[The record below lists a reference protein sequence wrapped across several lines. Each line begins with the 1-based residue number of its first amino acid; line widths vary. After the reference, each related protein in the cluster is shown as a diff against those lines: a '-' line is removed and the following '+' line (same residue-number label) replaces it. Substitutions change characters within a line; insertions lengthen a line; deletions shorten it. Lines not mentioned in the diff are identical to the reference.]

1 MYFSG
6 TEMHLGRLCGKRTET
21 GQRLQT
27 IALFIFALM
36 KQLWRSWVVLILW
49 GIGLS
54 WAQVDSAYIRMKE
67 LGISPAPAPWPPGV
81 PQPLTNPAS
90 DCPGAIRI
98 CQATYNFSQAVPNAG
113 NIQELPG
120 GAGTCLLGGEHRSV
134 WFIFTIQQGGTLGF
148 IIDPGSFTDYDFAMW
163 DVTGLSN
170 PCSAIGSQPPIRCN
184 FSASTTTT
192 SCCGGYTGGP
202 GITGLDH
209 TNPQP
214 GIISYNAAQPPVMPG
229 LTVTAGQTFL
239 LVVDN
244 WTNNNQGYNIT
255 FTGTAQYFDNT
266 PPKMDST
273 AQFCAASYDHQ
284 LDNLRQILVRFNELI
299 NPSTV
304 AANGSD
310 FVVQDVASGTLV
322 PITAAA
328 PINPPQTNQ
337 VRLTVGSPLVPG
349 QTYKIRIG
357 YNPPG
362 SGSSNGQPGSDG
374 NTISDQCGI
383 SIPTS
388 NIPEGSSAD
397 SIVLVVRDTLTPTI
411 SVTSPTCVGAAT
423 GQISVS
429 TTGGVSPYQYVLV
442 SGTSNTP
449 PTTGWST
456 TSTFTNRAAGTYT
469 LWIRDAAGCIIRRV
483 IRLTDP
489 PALSIVV
496 TDSSNI
502 VCGSP
507 NGYVTFTGQ
516 GGTPPYQY
524 SILPTSP
531 TWQNGNTFTSLAA
544 GTYTLRVR
552 DANGCVETRSFTI
565 TALPPLTVQ
574 VISVDSIRCAGGTG
588 GFTVQA
594 SGGTAPYTYTLVGLG
609 TTSSTGTFTG
619 LPAGTYTVRA
629 FDAQQAQCGE
639 ITITLTQPDTLKL
652 QDSTVTPVTCRGGQN
667 GQIQVTITGGTSPYN
682 YTWQTAG
689 GGSLPSMGSTASG
702 LTAGT
707 YTLTVTDA
715 KGCSLGPITFTVPYS
730 YFVEIDSIAYTL
742 VQDCPD
748 KNYLFSA
755 YVRGDGPFTYRWTWE
770 DGSTEVGSATI
781 SRSYSPLL
789 QGDVTIR
796 LQVEGAG
803 PCYAEASLTFL
814 SKACSGLVIPTAFTP
829 NGDGINDIWTIQAI
843 GFSRYTLIVFDRWG
857 KEVFNNGGD
866 MTKQWNGTINGQ
878 PAPEGVYN
886 FVFEGTR
893 PSGEKVT
900 RAGTVTLW
908 R

>member
-1 MYFSG
+1 
-6 TEMHLGRLCGKRTET
+6 
-21 GQRLQT
+21 
-27 IALFIFALM
+27 
-36 KQLWRSWVVLILW
+36 
-49 GIGLS
+49 
-54 WAQVDSAYIRMKE
+54 
-67 LGISPAPAPWPPGV
+67 
-81 PQPLTNPAS
+81 
-90 DCPGAIRI
+90 
-98 CQATYNFSQAVPNAG
+98 
-113 NIQELPG
+113 
-120 GAGTCLLGGEHRSV
+120 
-134 WFIFTIQQGGTLGF
+134 
-148 IIDPGSFTDYDFAMW
+148 
-163 DVTGLSN
+163 
-170 PCSAIGSQPPIRCN
+170 
-184 FSASTTTT
+184 
-192 SCCGGYTGGP
+192 
-202 GITGLDH
+202 
-209 TNPQP
+209 
-214 GIISYNAAQPPVMPG
+214 
-229 LTVTAGQTFL
+229 
-239 LVVDN
+239 
-244 WTNNNQGYNIT
+244 
-255 FTGTAQYFDNT
+255 
-266 PPKMDST
+266 
-273 AQFCAASYDHQ
+273 
-284 LDNLRQILVRFNELI
+284 VRFNELI
-299 NPSTV
+299 NPTTV

-310 FVVQDVASGTLV
+310 FVVEDVASGTLV
-322 PITAAA
+322 PVTAAA

-411 SVTSPTCVGAAT
+411 SVTPPTCVGAAT

-449 PTTGWST
+449 PNTGWST

-483 IRLTDP
+483 IQLTDP
-489 PALSIVV
+489 PALSVVV
-496 TDSSNI
+496 TDSSDI

-531 TWQNGNTFTSLAA
+531 TWQNGNTFTGLAA

-552 DANGCVETRSFTI
+552 DANGCVATRSFTI

-574 VISVDSIRCAGGTG
+574 VSSVDSIRCAGGTG

-629 FDAQQAQCGE
+629 FDAPQAQCGD
-639 ITITLTQPDTLKL
+639 ITITLTEPDTLKL
-652 QDSTVTPVTCRGGQN
+652 QDSTVTPVTCRGGQD
-667 GQIQVTITGGTSPYN
+667 GQIQVTITGGTSPYT

-689 GGSLPSMGSTASG
+689 GNSLPSMGSTASG

-715 KGCSLGPITFTVPYS
+715 KGCLLGPITFTVPYS

-748 KNYLFSA
+748 KSYLFSA

-770 DGSTEVGSATI
+770 DGSTEVGSATM

-814 SKACSGLVIPTAFTP
+814 SKACSGLFIPTVFTP

-893 PSGEKVT
+893 LSGEKVT
-900 RAGTVTLW
+900 RAGTVTLL

>member
-1 MYFSG
+1 
-6 TEMHLGRLCGKRTET
+6 
-21 GQRLQT
+21 
-27 IALFIFALM
+27 
-36 KQLWRSWVVLILW
+36 
-49 GIGLS
+49 
-54 WAQVDSAYIRMKE
+54 
-67 LGISPAPAPWPPGV
+67 
-81 PQPLTNPAS
+81 
-90 DCPGAIRI
+90 
-98 CQATYNFSQAVPNAG
+98 
-113 NIQELPG
+113 
-120 GAGTCLLGGEHRSV
+120 
-134 WFIFTIQQGGTLGF
+134 
-148 IIDPGSFTDYDFAMW
+148 
-163 DVTGLSN
+163 
-170 PCSAIGSQPPIRCN
+170 
-184 FSASTTTT
+184 
-192 SCCGGYTGGP
+192 
-202 GITGLDH
+202 
-209 TNPQP
+209 
-214 GIISYNAAQPPVMPG
+214 MPG
-229 LTVTAGQTFL
+229 LTVSAGQTFL

-244 WTNNNQGYNIT
+244 FTGNTHGYTIT

-273 AQFCAASYDHQ
+273 GQLCASSYDNQ
-284 LDNLRQILVRFNELI
+284 TDYLRQVFVRFSELI
-299 NPSTV
+299 SPTTI
-304 AANGSD
+304 AADGSD
-310 FVVQDVASGTLV
+310 FVVQDVASGALV

-337 VRLTVGSPLVPG
+337 VRLTVGSTLVPG

-362 SGSSNGQPGSDG
+362 SGSSNGQPGTDG
-374 NTISDQCGI
+374 NTIGDQCGI
-383 SIPTS
+383 SIPTP

-397 SIVLVVRDTLTPTI
+397 SIILVVRDTITPTI
-411 SVTSPTCVGAAT
+411 SVTPPTCVGAAT

-483 IRLTDP
+483 IQLTDP

-496 TDSSNI
+496 TDSSDI
-502 VCGSP
+502 VCGST

-531 TWQNGNTFTSLAA
+531 TWQNGNTFTGLAA

-552 DANGCVETRSFTI
+552 DANGCVATRSFTI

-574 VISVDSIRCAGGTG
+574 VSSVDSIRCAGGTG

-629 FDAQQAQCGE
+629 FDASQAQCGD
-639 ITITLTQPDTLKL
+639 ITITLTEPDTLKL
-652 QDSTVTPVTCRGGQN
+652 QDSTVTPVTCRGGQD
-667 GQIQVTITGGTSPYN
+667 GQIQVTITGGTSPYT

-689 GGSLPSMGSTASG
+689 GDSLPSMGSTVSG

-715 KGCSLGPITFTVPYS
+715 KGCLLGPITFTVPYS

-770 DGSTEVGSATI
+770 DGSTEVGSATM

-789 QGDVTIR
+789 HGDVTIR

-803 PCYAEASLTFL
+803 PCYAEAALTFL
-814 SKACSGLVIPTAFTP
+814 AQACSGLSIPNVFTP

-893 PSGEKVT
+893 LSGEKVT
-900 RAGTVTLW
+900 RAGTVTLL

>member
-1 MYFSG
+1 MQQFW
-6 TEMHLGRLCGKRTET
+6 
-21 GQRLQT
+21 QR
-27 IALFIFALM
+27 
-36 KQLWRSWVVLILW
+36 WVVFILS
-49 GIGLS
+49 GVGLG

-98 CQATYNFSQAVPNAG
+98 CQAVYTFSQAVPNAG

-120 GAGTCLLGGEHRSV
+120 GAGTCLSGGEHKSV

-148 IIDPGSFTDYDFAMW
+148 IIDPGSSTDYDFAMW

-184 FSASTTTT
+184 YAASTSTT

-214 GIISYNAAQPPVMPG
+214 GTISHNAGGAPVMPG
-229 LTVTAGQTFL
+229 LTVSAGQTFL

-244 WTNNNQGYNIT
+244 FTGNTHGYTIT

-273 AQFCAASYDHQ
+273 GQLCASSYDNQ
-284 LDNLRQILVRFNELI
+284 TDYLRQVFVRFSELI
-299 NPSTV
+299 SPTTI
-304 AANGSD
+304 AADGSD
-310 FVVQDVASGTLV
+310 FVVQDVASGALV

-337 VRLTVGSPLVPG
+337 VRLTVGSTLVPG

-362 SGSSNGQPGSDG
+362 SGSSNGQPGTDG
-374 NTISDQCGI
+374 NTIGDQCGI

-397 SIVLVVRDTLTPTI
+397 SIVLVVRDTITPTI
-411 SVTSPTCVGAAT
+411 SVTPPTCVGAAT

-483 IRLTDP
+483 IQLTDP

-496 TDSSNI
+496 TDSSDI
-502 VCGSP
+502 VCGST

-531 TWQNGNTFTSLAA
+531 TWQNGNTFTGLAA

-552 DANGCVETRSFTI
+552 DANGCVATRSFTI

-574 VISVDSIRCAGGTG
+574 VSSVDSIRCAGGTG

-629 FDAQQAQCGE
+629 FDAPQAQCGD
-639 ITITLTQPDTLKL
+639 ITITLTEPDTLKL
-652 QDSTVTPVTCRGGQN
+652 QDSTVTPVTCRGGQD
-667 GQIQVTITGGTSPYN
+667 GQIQVTITGGTSPYT

-689 GGSLPSMGSTASG
+689 GDSLPSMGSTVSG

-715 KGCSLGPITFTVPYS
+715 KGCLLGPITFTVPYS

-770 DGSTEVGSATI
+770 DGSTEVGSATM

-789 QGDVTIR
+789 HGDVTIR

-803 PCYAEASLTFL
+803 PCYAEAALTFL
-814 SKACSGLVIPTAFTP
+814 AQACSGLSIQNVFTP
-829 NGDGINDIWTIQAI
+829 NGDGINDIWNIQAI
-843 GFSRYTLIVFDRWG
+843 GFSRYTLVVFDRWG

-893 PSGEKVT
+893 LSGEKVT
-900 RAGTVTLW
+900 RAGTVTLL

>member
-1 MYFSG
+1 
-6 TEMHLGRLCGKRTET
+6 
-21 GQRLQT
+21 
-27 IALFIFALM
+27 
-36 KQLWRSWVVLILW
+36 
-49 GIGLS
+49 
-54 WAQVDSAYIRMKE
+54 
-67 LGISPAPAPWPPGV
+67 
-81 PQPLTNPAS
+81 
-90 DCPGAIRI
+90 
-98 CQATYNFSQAVPNAG
+98 
-113 NIQELPG
+113 
-120 GAGTCLLGGEHRSV
+120 
-134 WFIFTIQQGGTLGF
+134 
-148 IIDPGSFTDYDFAMW
+148 
-163 DVTGLSN
+163 
-170 PCSAIGSQPPIRCN
+170 
-184 FSASTTTT
+184 
-192 SCCGGYTGGP
+192 
-202 GITGLDH
+202 
-209 TNPQP
+209 
-214 GIISYNAAQPPVMPG
+214 MPG
-229 LTVTAGQTFL
+229 LTVSAGQTFL

-244 WTNNNQGYNIT
+244 FTGNTHGYTIT

-273 AQFCAASYDHQ
+273 GQLCASSYDNQ
-284 LDNLRQILVRFNELI
+284 TDYLRQVFVRFSELI
-299 NPSTV
+299 SPTTI
-304 AANGSD
+304 AADGSD
-310 FVVQDVASGTLV
+310 FVVQDVASGALV

-337 VRLTVGSPLVPG
+337 VRLTVGSTLVPG

-362 SGSSNGQPGSDG
+362 SGSSNGQPGTDG
-374 NTISDQCGI
+374 NTIGDQCGI
-383 SIPTS
+383 SIPTP

-397 SIVLVVRDTLTPTI
+397 SIILVVRDTITPTI
-411 SVTSPTCVGAAT
+411 SVTPPTCVGAAT

-483 IRLTDP
+483 IQLTDP

-496 TDSSNI
+496 TDSSDI
-502 VCGSP
+502 VCGST

-531 TWQNGNTFTSLAA
+531 TWQNGNTFTGLAA

-552 DANGCVETRSFTI
+552 DANGCVATRSFTI

-574 VISVDSIRCAGGTG
+574 VSSVDSIRCAGGTG

-629 FDAQQAQCGE
+629 FDASQAQCGD
-639 ITITLTQPDTLKL
+639 ITITLTEPDTLKL
-652 QDSTVTPVTCRGGQN
+652 QDSTVTPVTCRGGQD
-667 GQIQVTITGGTSPYN
+667 GQIQVTITGGTSPYT

-689 GGSLPSMGSTASG
+689 GDSLPSMGSTVSG

-715 KGCSLGPITFTVPYS
+715 KGCLLGPITFTVPYS

-770 DGSTEVGSATI
+770 DGSTEVGSATM

-789 QGDVTIR
+789 HGDVTIR

-803 PCYAEASLTFL
+803 PCYAEAALTFL
-814 SKACSGLVIPTAFTP
+814 AQACSGLSIQNVFTP

-893 PSGEKVT
+893 LSGEKVT
-900 RAGTVTLW
+900 RAGTVTLL

>member
-1 MYFSG
+1 MQQF
-6 TEMHLGRLCGKRTET
+6 
-21 GQRLQT
+21 
-27 IALFIFALM
+27 
-36 KQLWRSWVVLILW
+36 WRSWVVLILF
-49 GIGLS
+49 GVGLG

-98 CQATYNFSQAVPNAG
+98 CQAVYTFAQAVPDHG
-113 NIQELPG
+113 TIQELPG
-120 GAGTCLLGGEHRSV
+120 GGGTCLLTGERKTV
-134 WFIFTIQQGGTLGF
+134 WFIFTIQQGGTVGF
-148 IIDPGSFTDYDFAMW
+148 IIDPGSSTDYDFAMW

-184 FSASTTTT
+184 YSGSTSTT
-192 SCCGGYTGGP
+192 SCCGGYMGGP

-209 TNPQP
+209 TTTQAGNLSN
-214 GIISYNAAQPPVMPG
+214 GALDPPVMPG

-239 LVVDN
+239 LVV
-244 WTNNNQGYNIT
+244 NNFTGNTHGYTIT

-273 AQFCAASYDHQ
+273 GQLCAGSYDNQ
-284 LDNLRQILVRFNELI
+284 IDYLRQVFVRFSELI
-299 NPSTV
+299 SPTTI
-304 AANGSD
+304 AADGSD

-362 SGSSNGQPGSDG
+362 SGSSNGQPGTDG
-374 NTISDQCGI
+374 NTIGDQCGI
-383 SIPTS
+383 TIPLA

-397 SIVLVVRDTLTPTI
+397 SIVLVVRDTITPTI
-411 SVTSPTCVGAAT
+411 SVTPPTCVGTAT

-483 IRLTDP
+483 TQLTDP

-496 TDSSNI
+496 TDSSDI

-524 SILPTSP
+524 RILPDYP
-531 TWQNGNTFTSLAA
+531 TWQNGNTFTGLDAR
-544 GTYTLRVR
+544 TYTLLVR
-552 DANGCVETRSFTI
+552 DANGCVATRSFTI

-574 VISVDSIRCAGGTG
+574 VSSVDSIRCAGGTG

-629 FDAQQAQCGE
+629 FDAPQAQCGD

-652 QDSTVTPVTCRGGQN
+652 QDSIVTPITCRGGQD
-667 GQIQVTITGGTSPYN
+667 GQIQVTITGGTSPYT

-689 GGSLPSMGSTASG
+689 GDSLPSMGSTVSG

-715 KGCSLGPITFTVPYS
+715 KGCLLGPITFTVPYS

-770 DGSTEVGSATI
+770 DGSTEVGSATM

-803 PCYAEASLTFL
+803 PCYAEAALTFL
-814 SKACSGLVIPTAFTP
+814 AQACSGLSIQNVFTP

-843 GFSRYTLIVFDRWG
+843 GFSRYTLVVFDRWG

-866 MTKQWNGTINGQ
+866 MTKQWNGIINGQ

-893 PSGEKVT
+893 LSGERVT
-900 RAGTVTLW
+900 RTGTVTLL

>member
-1 MYFSG
+1 
-6 TEMHLGRLCGKRTET
+6 
-21 GQRLQT
+21 
-27 IALFIFALM
+27 M
-36 KQLWRSWVVLILW
+36 KQFWRSWVVLILC
-49 GIGLS
+49 GVGLG
-54 WAQVDSAYIRMKE
+54 WAQVDSTYIRMKE

-98 CQATYNFSQAVPNAG
+98 CQATYTFAQAVPNAG

-148 IIDPGSFTDYDFAMW
+148 IIDPGSSTDYDFAMW
-163 DVTGLSN
+163 DVTGLTN

-184 FSASTTTT
+184 FSGSTTTT
-192 SCCGGYTGGP
+192 SCCGGYNGGP

-209 TNPQP
+209 TTTQAGNL
-214 GIISYNAAQPPVMPG
+214 SYGAGDPPVMPG

-273 AQFCAASYDHQ
+273 GQLCASSYDNQ
-284 LDNLRQILVRFNELI
+284 IDYLRQVFVRFSELI
-299 NPSTV
+299 NPTTV

-322 PITAAA
+322 SITAAV

-337 VRLTVGSPLVPG
+337 VGLTVGSPLVPG

-374 NTISDQCGI
+374 NTIGDQCGI
-383 SIPTS
+383 TIPIT
-388 NIPEGSSAD
+388 NIPQGSSAD

-411 SVTSPTCVGAAT
+411 SVTPPTCVGAAT

-429 TTGGVSPYQYVLV
+429 TTGGVSPYQYMLV

-449 PTTGWST
+449 PNTGWNASG
-456 TSTFTNRAAGTYT
+456 TFTNRAAGTYT

-483 IRLTDP
+483 IQLTDP

-496 TDSSNI
+496 TDSRDI
-502 VCGSP
+502 VCGSTD
-507 NGYVTFTGQ
+507 GYVTFTGQ
-516 GGTPPYQY
+516 GGTPPYEY

-531 TWQNGNTFTSLAA
+531 TWQNGNTFTGLAA

-552 DANGCVETRSFTI
+552 DANGCVATRSFTI

-574 VISVDSIRCAGGTG
+574 VSSVDSIRCAGGTG

-629 FDAQQAQCGE
+629 FDAPQAQCGD

-667 GQIQVTITGGTSPYN
+667 GQIQVTITGGTSPYT

-689 GGSLPSMGSTASG
+689 GDSLPSMGSTVSG

-715 KGCSLGPITFTVPYS
+715 KGCLLGPITFTVPYS

-829 NGDGINDIWTIQAI
+829 NGDGINDIWNIQAI

-893 PSGEKVT
+893 LSGEKVT
-900 RAGTVTLW
+900 RAGTVTLL

>member
-1 MYFSG
+1 
-6 TEMHLGRLCGKRTET
+6 
-21 GQRLQT
+21 
-27 IALFIFALM
+27 
-36 KQLWRSWVVLILW
+36 
-49 GIGLS
+49 
-54 WAQVDSAYIRMKE
+54 
-67 LGISPAPAPWPPGV
+67 
-81 PQPLTNPAS
+81 
-90 DCPGAIRI
+90 
-98 CQATYNFSQAVPNAG
+98 
-113 NIQELPG
+113 
-120 GAGTCLLGGEHRSV
+120 
-134 WFIFTIQQGGTLGF
+134 
-148 IIDPGSFTDYDFAMW
+148 
-163 DVTGLSN
+163 
-170 PCSAIGSQPPIRCN
+170 
-184 FSASTTTT
+184 
-192 SCCGGYTGGP
+192 
-202 GITGLDH
+202 
-209 TNPQP
+209 
-214 GIISYNAAQPPVMPG
+214 
-229 LTVTAGQTFL
+229 
-239 LVVDN
+239 
-244 WTNNNQGYNIT
+244 
-255 FTGTAQYFDNT
+255 
-266 PPKMDST
+266 
-273 AQFCAASYDHQ
+273 
-284 LDNLRQILVRFNELI
+284 
-299 NPSTV
+299 
-304 AANGSD
+304 
-310 FVVQDVASGTLV
+310 
-322 PITAAA
+322 
-328 PINPPQTNQ
+328 
-337 VRLTVGSPLVPG
+337 
-349 QTYKIRIG
+349 
-357 YNPPG
+357 
-362 SGSSNGQPGSDG
+362 
-374 NTISDQCGI
+374 
-383 SIPTS
+383 
-388 NIPEGSSAD
+388 
-397 SIVLVVRDTLTPTI
+397 
-411 SVTSPTCVGAAT
+411 
-423 GQISVS
+423 
-429 TTGGVSPYQYVLV
+429 V

-483 IRLTDP
+483 IQLTDP

-496 TDSSNI
+496 TDSSDI
-502 VCGSP
+502 VCGSTG
-507 NGYVTFTGQ
+507 GYVTFTGQ
-516 GGTPPYQY
+516 GGTPPYEY

-531 TWQNGNTFTSLAA
+531 TWQNGNTFTGLAA

-552 DANGCVETRSFTI
+552 DANGCVATRSFTI

-574 VISVDSIRCAGGTG
+574 VSSVDSIRCAGGTG

-629 FDAQQAQCGE
+629 FDAPQAQCGD

-652 QDSTVTPVTCRGGQN
+652 QDSTVTPVTCRGGQD
-667 GQIQVTITGGTSPYN
+667 GQIQVTITGGTSPYT

-689 GGSLPSMGSTASG
+689 GDSLPSMGSTVSG

-715 KGCSLGPITFTVPYS
+715 KGCLLGPITFTVPYS

-770 DGSTEVGSATI
+770 DGSTEVGSATM
-781 SRSYSPLL
+781 SHSFSPLL

-843 GFSRYTLIVFDRWG
+843 GFSRYTLVVFDRWG

-893 PSGEKVT
+893 LSGEKVT
-900 RAGTVTLW
+900 RAGTVTLL

>member
-1 MYFSG
+1 
-6 TEMHLGRLCGKRTET
+6 
-21 GQRLQT
+21 
-27 IALFIFALM
+27 
-36 KQLWRSWVVLILW
+36 
-49 GIGLS
+49 
-54 WAQVDSAYIRMKE
+54 
-67 LGISPAPAPWPPGV
+67 
-81 PQPLTNPAS
+81 
-90 DCPGAIRI
+90 
-98 CQATYNFSQAVPNAG
+98 
-113 NIQELPG
+113 
-120 GAGTCLLGGEHRSV
+120 
-134 WFIFTIQQGGTLGF
+134 
-148 IIDPGSFTDYDFAMW
+148 
-163 DVTGLSN
+163 
-170 PCSAIGSQPPIRCN
+170 
-184 FSASTTTT
+184 
-192 SCCGGYTGGP
+192 
-202 GITGLDH
+202 
-209 TNPQP
+209 
-214 GIISYNAAQPPVMPG
+214 MPG
-229 LTVTAGQTFL
+229 LTVVAGQTFL

-244 WTNNNQGYNIT
+244 WTNNNQGYTIT

-273 AQFCAASYDHQ
+273 GQLCASSYDNQ
-284 LDNLRQILVRFNELI
+284 IDYLRQVFVRFSELI
-299 NPSTV
+299 NPTTI
-304 AANGSD
+304 AADGSD

-362 SGSSNGQPGSDG
+362 SGSSNGQPGTDG

-383 SIPTS
+383 TIPIT
-388 NIPEGSSAD
+388 NIPQGSSAD

-411 SVTSPTCVGAAT
+411 SVTPPTCVGAAT

-483 IRLTDP
+483 IQLTDP

-496 TDSSNI
+496 TDSSDI
-502 VCGSP
+502 VCGSTG
-507 NGYVTFTGQ
+507 GYVTFTGQ
-516 GGTPPYQY
+516 GGTPPYEY

-531 TWQNGNTFTSLAA
+531 TWQNGNTFTGLAA

-552 DANGCVETRSFTI
+552 DANGCVATRSFTI

-574 VISVDSIRCAGGTG
+574 VSSVDSIRCAGGTG

-629 FDAQQAQCGE
+629 FDAPQAQCGD

-652 QDSTVTPVTCRGGQN
+652 QDSTVTPVTCRGGQD
-667 GQIQVTITGGTSPYN
+667 GQIQVTITGGTSPYT

-689 GGSLPSMGSTASG
+689 GDSLPSMGSTVSG

-715 KGCSLGPITFTVPYS
+715 KGCLLGPITFTVPYS

-770 DGSTEVGSATI
+770 DGSTEVGSATM

-814 SKACSGLVIPTAFTP
+814 SKACSGLFIPTVFTP

-893 PSGEKVT
+893 LSGEKVT
-900 RAGTVTLW
+900 RAGTVTLL

>member
-1 MYFSG
+1 M
-6 TEMHLGRLCGKRTET
+6 ET

-27 IALFIFALM
+27 VTLLIFALM
-36 KQLWRSWVVLILW
+36 KQFWRSWVVFILS
-49 GIGLS
+49 GLGLS

-98 CQATYNFSQAVPNAG
+98 CRDVYTFAQAVPNAG

-120 GAGTCLLGGEHRSV
+120 GAGTCLRMGERKTV

-148 IIDPGSFTDYDFAMW
+148 IIDPRDRTDYDFALW

-170 PCSAIGSQPPIRCN
+170 PCSAIGSRPPIRCN
-184 FSASTTTT
+184 YSADWNWTF
-192 SCCGGYTGGP
+192 CCGGYNGGP

-209 TNPQP
+209 TTTQGGNL
-214 GIISYNAAQPPVMPG
+214 SYGAGGDPVMPG

-244 WTNNNQGYNIT
+244 FTGNTQGYTIT

-273 AQFCAASYDHQ
+273 GQLCASSYDNQ
-284 LDNLRQILVRFNELI
+284 IDYLRQVFVRFNELI
-299 NPSTV
+299 SPTTI
-304 AANGSD
+304 AADGSD

-337 VRLTVGSPLVPG
+337 VRLTVGSTLVPG

-362 SGSSNGQPGSDG
+362 SGSSNGQPGTDG
-374 NTISDQCGI
+374 NTIGDQCGI
-383 SIPTS
+383 TIPLA

-411 SVTSPTCVGAAT
+411 SVTPPTCMGAAT

-442 SGTSNTP
+442 RGTSNTP
-449 PTTGWST
+449 PPTGWSA
-456 TSTFTNRAAGTYT
+456 SGTFTGRAAGSYT
-469 LWIRDAAGCIIRRV
+469 LWIRDAAGCVIRR
-483 IRLTDP
+483 IIQLIDP
-489 PALSIVV
+489 PPLSIRVV
-496 TDSSNI
+496 DSSDV
-502 VCGSP
+502 VCGA
-507 NGYVTFTGQ
+507 GGGFVTFEGQ
-516 GGTPPYQY
+516 GGTPPYKY
-524 SILPTSP
+524 SLLPTSP
-531 TWQNGNTFTSLAA
+531 AWQSNNTFTGLAA
-544 GTYTLRVR
+544 GTYTLQVK
-552 DANGCVETRSFTI
+552 DSNECVATRSFTVTVRAVSPI
-565 TALPPLTVQ
+565 TLQLVSTTPIL
-574 VISVDSIRCAGGTG
+574 CAGGVG

-594 SGGTAPYTYTLVGLG
+594 SDGTAPYTYILVGSG
-609 TTSSTGTFTG
+609 ITNTTGTFTG
-619 LPAGTYTVRA
+619 LSAGTYLVQAR
-629 FDAQQAQCGE
+629 DASNPSGCGE
-639 ITITLTQPDTLKL
+639 IQVTLSQPDSLKL
-652 QDSTVTPVTCRGGQN
+652 QSSIIKPVTCQGGSD
-667 GQIQVTITGGTSPYN
+667 GEIQVTLTGGTPPYT
-682 YTWQTAG
+682 YTWQTLSG
-689 GGSLPSMGSTASG
+689 TPLPASG
-702 LTAGT
+702 PTLSNLPEGTYLLTATDNNGCRLEPLSFEVT
-707 YTLTVTDA
+707 YQH
-715 KGCSLGPITFTVPYS
+715 SM
-730 YFVEIDSIAYTL
+730 
-742 VQDCPD
+742 
-748 KNYLFSA
+748 
-755 YVRGDGPFTYRWTWE
+755 
-770 DGSTEVGSATI
+770 
-781 SRSYSPLL
+781 
-789 QGDVTIR
+789 
-796 LQVEGAG
+796 
-803 PCYAEASLTFL
+803 
-814 SKACSGLVIPTAFTP
+814 ACSGLVIPTAFTP
-829 NGDGINDIWTIQAI
+829 NGDGINDIWNIQAI

-893 PSGEKVT
+893 LSGEKVT
-900 RAGTVTLW
+900 RAGTVTLL

>member
-1 MYFSG
+1 MK
-6 TEMHLGRLCGKRTET
+6 LK
-21 GQRLQT
+21 GQVWG
-27 IALFIFALM
+27 A
-36 KQLWRSWVVLILW
+36 LILA
-49 GIGLS
+49 GLTLG

-67 LGISPAPAPWPPGV
+67 LGISPPPAPWPPGI

-98 CQATYNFSQAVPNAG
+98 CQATYTFAQAVPNHG

-148 IIDPGSFTDYDFAMW
+148 VIDPGSNTDYDFALW

-184 FSASTTTT
+184 FAASTSVT

-209 TNPQP
+209 TTTQAGNL
-214 GIISYNAAQPPVMPG
+214 SYGAGGDPVMPG

-239 LVVDN
+239 LLVDN
-244 WTNNNQGYNIT
+244 WTNNTQGYTIT

-304 AANGSD
+304 AADGSD
-310 FVVQDVASGTLV
+310 FVVEDVASGAPV
-322 PITAAA
+322 PVTAAA
-328 PINPPQTNQ
+328 PVNPPQTNQ

-383 SIPTS
+383 SIPIS
-388 NIPEGSSAD
+388 NIPQGSSAD
-397 SIVLVVRDTLTPTI
+397 SIVLVVRDTISPII
-411 SVTSPTCVGAAT
+411 SVTPPTCAGAAT

-449 PTTGWST
+449 PTTGWSAS
-456 TSTFTNRAAGTYT
+456 STFTNRAAGTYT
-469 LWIRDAAGCIIRRV
+469 LWIRDAAGCVIRR
-483 IRLTDP
+483 IIQLIDP
-489 PALSIVV
+489 PPLSIRVV
-496 TDSSNI
+496 DSSDV
-502 VCGSP
+502 VCGAS
-507 NGYVTFTGQ
+507 GGFVTFEGQ
-516 GGTPPYQY
+516 GGTPPYEY
-524 SILPTSP
+524 SLLPTYP
-531 TWQNGNTFTSLAA
+531 AWQSNNTFTGLAA

-552 DANGCVETRSFTI
+552 DANGCVATRSFVVQ
-565 TALPPLTVQ
+565 AVPPLTLQLVSTTP
-574 VISVDSIRCAGGTG
+574 ILCAGGVG

-594 SGGTAPYTYTLVGLG
+594 SGGTPPYTYILVGSG
-609 TTSSTGTFTG
+609 ITNTTGTFTG
-619 LPAGTYTVRA
+619 LSAGTYIVQVR
-629 FDAQQAQCGE
+629 DASSPSGCGE
-639 ITITLTQPDTLKL
+639 IQVTLSQPDSLKL
-652 QDSTVTPVTCRGGQN
+652 QSSTIKPVTCQGGSD
-667 GQIQVTITGGTSPYN
+667 GEIQVTLTGGTPPYT
-682 YTWQTAG
+682 YTWQTLSG
-689 GGSLPSMGSTASG
+689 TPLPASG
-702 LTAGT
+702 PTLSNLPEGT
-707 YTLTVTDA
+707 YLLIATDNNGCRLDSLSFEVTYQHYV
-715 KGCSLGPITFTVPYS
+715 L
-730 YFVEIDSIAYTL
+730 IDSISYAL
-742 VQDCPD
+742 VKDCPE
-748 KNYLFSA
+748 KEYIFSA
-755 YVRGDGPFTYRWTWE
+755 YVRGDGPFVYRWTWE
-770 DGSTEVGSATI
+770 DGSTEVGNATM
-781 SRSYSPLL
+781 SRTYSPLL

-803 PCYAEASLTFL
+803 PCYAEASLTF
-814 SKACSGLVIPTAFTP
+814 SSRACSGLIIPTAFTP
-829 NGDGINDIWTIQAI
+829 NGDGINDIWNVQAL
-843 GFSRYTLIVFDRWG
+843 GFSRYTLIVYDRWG

-866 MTKQWNGTINGQ
+866 MTKQWNGTTNGQ
-878 PAPEGVYN
+878 PAPEGVYT

-893 PSGEKVT
+893 LSGEKVV
-900 RAGTVTLW
+900 RSGTVTLL

>member
-1 MYFSG
+1 
-6 TEMHLGRLCGKRTET
+6 
-21 GQRLQT
+21 
-27 IALFIFALM
+27 M
-36 KQLWRSWVVLILW
+36 KQFWRSWVVLILC
-49 GIGLS
+49 GVGLS

-98 CQATYNFSQAVPNAG
+98 CQGVYNFSQAVPNYG
-113 NIQELPG
+113 TTQELPG
-120 GAGTCLLGGEHRSV
+120 GLNTCLSGGEHRSV

-148 IIDPGSFTDYDFAMW
+148 IIDPMSSTDYDFAMW

-184 FSASTTTT
+184 FAASTSTTF
-192 SCCGGYTGGP
+192 CCGNYTGGP

-214 GIISYNAAQPPVMPG
+214 GTISHNASQPPVMPG

-244 WTNNNQGYNIT
+244 WTNNNQGYTIT
-255 FTGTAQYFDNT
+255 FTGTAQYFDNM

-273 AQFCAASYDHQ
+273 GQLCASSYDNQ
-284 LDNLRQILVRFNELI
+284 IDYLRQVFVRFSELI
-299 NPSTV
+299 NPTTV

-322 PITAAA
+322 SITAAA

-362 SGSSNGQPGSDG
+362 SGSSNGQPGTDG

-383 SIPTS
+383 TIPIT
-388 NIPEGSSAD
+388 NIPQGSSAD

-411 SVTSPTCVGAAT
+411 SVTPPTCVGAAT

-483 IRLTDP
+483 IQLTDP

-496 TDSSNI
+496 ADSSNI
-502 VCGSP
+502 VCGSTG
-507 NGYVTFTGQ
+507 GYVTFTGQ
-516 GGTPPYQY
+516 GGTPPYEY

-531 TWQNGNTFTSLAA
+531 TWQNGNTFTGLAA

-552 DANGCVETRSFTI
+552 DANGCVATRSFTI
-565 TALPPLTVQ
+565 ATLPPLTVQ
-574 VISVDSIRCAGGTG
+574 VSSVDSIRCAGGTG

-594 SGGTAPYTYTLVGLG
+594 SGGTAPYTYMLVGQG

-629 FDAQQAQCGE
+629 LDASQAQCGE

-667 GQIQVTITGGTSPYN
+667 GQIQVTITGGTSPYT

-689 GGSLPSMGSTASG
+689 GGSLPSMGSTVSG

-715 KGCSLGPITFTVPYS
+715 KDCSLGPIIFTVPYS

-770 DGSTEVGSATI
+770 DGSTEVGSATM
-781 SRSYSPLL
+781 SRSSSPLL

-814 SKACSGLVIPTAFTP
+814 SKACSGLVIPTVFTP

-893 PSGEKVT
+893 LSGEKVT
-900 RAGTVTLW
+900 RAGTVTLL

>member
-1 MYFSG
+1 
-6 TEMHLGRLCGKRTET
+6 
-21 GQRLQT
+21 
-27 IALFIFALM
+27 
-36 KQLWRSWVVLILW
+36 
-49 GIGLS
+49 
-54 WAQVDSAYIRMKE
+54 MKE

-98 CQATYNFSQAVPNAG
+98 CQGTYTFAQAVPNAG
-113 NIQELPG
+113 NIQELPN

-148 IIDPGSFTDYDFAMW
+148 IIDPQSSTDYDFAMW
-163 DVTGLSN
+163 DVTGLTN

-184 FSASTTTT
+184 FSGSTTTT

-209 TNPQP
+209 TTTQAGNLSN
-214 GIISYNAAQPPVMPG
+214 GAGAPPVMPG

-273 AQFCAASYDHQ
+273 GQLCASSYDNQ
-284 LDNLRQILVRFNELI
+284 IDYLRQVFVRFNELI
-299 NPSTV
+299 SPTTI
-304 AANGSD
+304 AADGSD

-328 PINPPQTNQ
+328 SINPPQTNQ

-388 NIPEGSSAD
+388 NIPQGSSAD

-411 SVTSPTCVGAAT
+411 SVTPPTCVGAAT

-483 IRLTDP
+483 IQLTDP
-489 PALSIVV
+489 PALSVVV
-496 TDSSNI
+496 TDSSDI
-502 VCGSP
+502 VCGST

-524 SILPTSP
+524 SILPGSP
-531 TWQNGNTFTSLAA
+531 TWQNGNTFTGLAA

-552 DANGCVETRSFTI
+552 DANGCVATRSFTI

-574 VISVDSIRCAGGTG
+574 VTSVDSIRCAGGTG

-629 FDAQQAQCGE
+629 FDAPQAQCGD

-652 QDSTVTPVTCRGGQN
+652 QDSTVTPVTCRGGQD
-667 GQIQVTITGGTSPYN
+667 GQIQVTITGGTSPYT

-689 GGSLPSMGSTASG
+689 GDSLPSMGSTVSG

-715 KGCSLGPITFTVPYS
+715 NGCLLGPITFTVPYS

-770 DGSTEVGSATI
+770 DGLTEVGSATM
-781 SRSYSPLL
+781 SRSSSPLL

-803 PCYAEASLTFL
+803 PCYAEAALTFL
-814 SKACSGLVIPTAFTP
+814 AQACSGLSIQNVFTP
-829 NGDGINDIWTIQAI
+829 NGDGINDIWNIQAI

-893 PSGEKVT
+893 LSGEKVT
-900 RAGTVTLW
+900 RAGTVTLL